1 MATLLYG
8 DKPGCD
14 VEPGNRADT
23 ADLALPAPA
32 PPYPLSPSF
41 VPPITPR
48 VGTQPLAVA
57 PVAVPVAPM
66 RPPYP
71 TPNPEPWLGHRVASL
86 LPAVMLG
93 VVAAAAVFAGLAV
106 FGVALAWSSAM
117 TLFAQV
123 VLMVIGGYLISV
135 GVAYVVAANAQT
147 T

>member
-1 MATLLYG
+1 MATRMATLLYG

-14 VEPGNRADT
+14 VEAGNRADA

-32 PPYPLSPSF
+32 PPFPLSPSF
-41 VPPITPR
+41 LPPTPPR
-48 VGTQPLAVA
+48 VRTQPLAA
-57 PVAVPVAPM
+57 AATPM

-117 TLFAQV
+117 TLLAQV

-135 GVAYVVAANAQT
+135 GVAYVVSARAQT
-147 T
+147 A